1 MKNKN
6 KAVWG
11 TRFNNPTSKI
21 FEKIG
26 ASIDIDKRL
35 FEEDIFGSIVHAKML
50 VKQKIIN
57 KKIGE
62 KIIYGLKKIRG
73 EIKKNKFNFNKKY
86 EDIHLNIEKRLFE
99 IIGENAGYLHIARS
113 RNDQVITDFKLW
125 IKKASAEVIKNINDL
140 MKSFLKK
147 SESNIH
153 TIMPGFTH
161 LKNAQPISFAHYLLA
176 YIEMFKRD
184 KKRFSSNINYI
195 DECPLG
201 VGALAG
207 TSYKIDRNF
216 TSKKLGFKKPTN
228 NSIDTVSDRDFAL
241 DFLSSASI
249 CAMHISRFAEEL
261 IIWNSDIFKLIKL
274 DDKML
279 TGSSI
284 MPQKKNPDPAELIRG
299 RAGKN
304 FGLLQAMLTTMKGL
318 PLSYY
323 KDMQEDKELVFNSY
337 DTLLESI
344 IITNELVRSLK
355 ANRERMLS
363 LSNEGYTTSTDFAD
377 YLVQNNNLSF
387 REAYK
392 ISAKLVNYA
401 EKKRKKLNELSFN
414 EVKRMKNDLNKN
426 VMKIFNVI
434 NSVNIKTSYGGTS
447 TKNIKKM
454 ISKLK
459 KELK

>member
-11 TRFNNPTSKI
+11 TRFNKNTSKI
-21 FEKIG
+21 FEEIG

-35 FEEDIFGSIVHAKML
+35 FEEDIFGSIVHTKML
-50 VKQKIIN
+50 IKQKIIN
-57 KKIGE
+57 KKIGN
-62 KIIYGLKKIRG
+62 KIIYGLKKIKE
-73 EIKKNKFNFNKKY
+73 EIKKNKFNFNRKY

-125 IKKASAEVIKNINDL
+125 IKKASIEVIKNINDL
-140 MKSFLKK
+140 IRSFIKK
-147 SESNIH
+147 AESNIH

-176 YIEMFKRD
+176 YVEMFKRD
-184 KKRFSSNINYI
+184 EKRFFSNINYI

-228 NSIDTVSDRDFAL
+228 NSIDSVSDRDFAL

-261 IIWNSDIFKLIKL
+261 IIWNSDIFKLIQL

-304 FGLLQAMLTTMKGL
+304 FGSLQAMLTTMKGL

-323 KDMQEDKELVFNSY
+323 KDMQEDKDLVFNSY
-337 DTLLESI
+337 DTLLQSI
-344 IITNELVRSLK
+344 IITNELVKSLK
-355 ANRERMLS
+355 ANKERMFA

-401 EKKRKKLNELSFN
+401 EKKKKKLNDLSFD
-414 EVKRMKNDLNKN
+414 EVKRMQDNLNKN
-426 VMKIFNVI
+426 VMKIFNVT

>member
-11 TRFNNPTSKI
+11 GRFNNATSKI

-35 FEEDIFGSIVHAKML
+35 YEEDILGSIVHTQML
-50 VKQKIIN
+50 TKQKIIN
-57 KKIGE
+57 RERGN
-62 KIIYGLKKIRG
+62 KIISGLKKIRS
-73 EIKKNKFNFNKKY
+73 EIRKNKFKFNKKY
-86 EDIHLNIEKRLFE
+86 EDIHLNIEKRLFT
-99 IIGENAGYLHIARS
+99 IIGNDAGYLHIARS

-125 IKKASAEVIKNINDL
+125 IKKASKEIVKNLNNLIKN
-140 MKSFLKK
+140 FLKK
-147 SESNIH
+147 SAGNIH

-176 YIEMFKRD
+176 YVEMFKRD
-184 KKRFSSNINYI
+184 KKRFTSNIEYI

-249 CAMHISRFAEEL
+249 CAMHISRLAEEL
-261 IIWNSDIFKLIKL
+261 IIWNSDIFKLIQF

-279 TGSSI
+279 TGSSM

-304 FGLLQAMLTTMKGL
+304 FGSLQAMLTIMKGL

-323 KDMQEDKELVFNSY
+323 KDMQEDKALVFHSH

-344 IITNELVRSLK
+344 IITNELVKNLRPNK
-355 ANRERMLS
+355 ERMLA
-363 LSNEGYTTSTDFAD
+363 LSNEGYTTATDFAD
-377 YLVQNNNLSF
+377 YLVQNNGLSF
-387 REAYK
+387 RDAYK

-401 EKKRKKLNELSFN
+401 EKNKKKLNQLNFD
-414 EVKRMKNDLNKN
+414 EVKKIKNNLDKN
-426 VMKIFNVI
+426 VMNVFDVR
-434 NSVNIKTSYGGTS
+434 NSVNLKTSYGGTA

-459 KELK
+459 KEFK

>member
-11 TRFNNPTSKI
+11 TRFNKATSKI
-21 FEKIG
+21 FEQIG
-26 ASIDIDKRL
+26 ASIDVDKRL
-35 FEEDIFGSIVHAKML
+35 FEEDILGSIVHTQML

-57 KKIGE
+57 KKKGS
-62 KIIYGLKKIRG
+62 KIISGLKKIRN
-73 EIKKNKFNFNKKY
+73 EIKKNKFVFKKKY

-99 IIGENAGYLHIARS
+99 IIGDDAGFLHIARS

-125 IKKASAEVIKNINDL
+125 IKKSSNEIIRKLNNLINT
-140 MKSFLKK
+140 FLKK
-147 SESNIH
+147 SEMNIH

-176 YIEMFKRD
+176 YVEMFKRD
-184 KKRFSSNINYI
+184 KKRFSNNIDYI
-195 DECPLG
+195 DECTLG
-201 VGALAG
+201 VGALSG
-207 TSYKIDRNF
+207 TSYKIDRYF
-216 TSKKLGFKKPTN
+216 TSKKLGFRKPTN

-241 DFLSSASI
+241 DFLASSSI
-249 CAMHISRFAEEL
+249 CAVHISRLAEEL
-261 IIWNSDIFKLIKL
+261 IIWNSDIFKLIKF

-299 RAGKN
+299 RAGEN
-304 FGLLQAMLTTMKGL
+304 FGKLQAMLTTMKGL

-323 KDMQEDKELVFNSY
+323 KDMQEDKKLVFDSY
-337 DTLLESI
+337 DILVESI
-344 IITNELVRSLK
+344 LIANELVKNLQPNK
-355 ANRERMLS
+355 NRMLS
-363 LSNEGYTTSTDFAD
+363 LANEGYTTATDFAD
-377 YLVQNNNLSF
+377 YLVQNDNLSF
-387 REAYK
+387 REGYK

-401 EKKRKKLNELSFN
+401 EKKRKKLNELSLS
-414 EVKRMKNDLNKN
+414 EVKRIRKNLNKN
-426 VMKIFNVI
+426 VMKVFDVI
-434 NSVNIKTSYGGTS
+434 NSVNLKSSYGGTS

-459 KELK
+459 KEFK

>member
-11 TRFNNPTSKI
+11 TRFNKSTSKI
-21 FEKIG
+21 FERIG
-26 ASIDIDKRL
+26 SSIDIDKRL
-35 FEEDIFGSIVHAKML
+35 FEEDILGSIVHAKML
-50 VKQKIIN
+50 IKQKIIS
-57 KKIGE
+57 KKIGN
-62 KIIYGLKKIRG
+62 KIVNGLKKIRG
-73 EIKKNKFNFNKKY
+73 EIRKNKFNFNKKY

-125 IKKASAEVIKNINDL
+125 IKKASYNIIQNIDDL
-140 MKSFLKK
+140 IKSFLKK
-147 SESNIH
+147 SESNIY

-176 YIEMFKRD
+176 YVEMFKRD
-184 KKRFSSNINYI
+184 KKRFFSNINYI

-207 TSYKIDRNF
+207 TSYNIDRNF

-228 NSIDTVSDRDFAL
+228 NSIDSVSDRDFTL

-304 FGLLQAMLTTMKGL
+304 FGSLQAMLTTMKGL

-323 KDMQEDKELVFNSY
+323 KDMQEDKALVFNSY

-344 IITNELVRSLK
+344 IIANELVKSLK
-355 ANRERMLS
+355 ANKNRMFY

-377 YLVQNNNLSF
+377 YLVQNNKLSF

-401 EKKRKKLNELSFN
+401 EKKGKKLNELTFN
-414 EVKRMKNDLNKN
+414 EVKKMKSNLNKN
-426 VMKIFNVI
+426 VLKIFDVT